1 MSAGERKIKYL
12 IPVMPASLM
21 LAAGEVRGR
30 GGGGNEK
37 WGQVNNKW
45 IRNIKKDEELRRLEK
60 QTSLNF

>member
-12 IPVMPASLM
+12 IPVIPASLM

-37 WGQVNNKW
+37 WGQVNNK
-45 IRNIKKDEELRRLEK
+45 
-60 QTSLNF
+60 